1 MEDLRRVQIH
11 MVELVLDVARKLS
24 ILMMGDYKLTEK
36 GNYYMLRARFNEH
49 DFTPN
54 KKVPRGDIVRIY
66 DAWLKSDPRIIK
78 RFMIF
83 KTWSNSFGLVSL
95 RDKICIDNLFSFND
109 YNQIKFKKVS
119 EFRS

>member
-1 MEDLRRVQIH
+1 MLI
-11 MVELVLDVARKLS
+11 
-24 ILMMGDYKLTEK
+24 GDYKLTEK
-36 GNYYMLRARFNEH
+36 GKYYMLRARFNEQ

-54 KKVPRGDIVRIY
+54 RRPPRGDIVRIY
-66 DAWLKSDPRIIK
+66 NAWLKSDPRVIK

-83 KTWSNSFGLVSL
+83 KTWSNSFTWVSL

-109 YNQIKFKKVS
+109 YDQIKFKKVS